1 MSHDISYGD
10 GLMDTLMD
18 LTVSVPPTETNAD
31 ILGRISSKVEQLGE
45 DGDWPPRLVY
55 LVDLTLE
62 ELGLNALT
70 HGREHGLDELS
81 ISIRSSTD
89 SVVIEL
95 LDNGAPF
102 DPLTD
107 APIPDSDAPLESRP
121 VGGLGIYLIR
131 NMVDEAHYK
140 RADGR
145 NCLTLITR
153 RNQ

>member
-1 MSHDISYGD
+1 MGI
-10 GLMDTLMD
+10 LMD
-18 LTVSVPPTETNAD
+18 LTVSVPPSESNAE
-31 ILGRISSKVEQLGE
+31 ILGRISSKVVQLGE

-81 ISIRSSTD
+81 ISVRS
-89 SVVIEL
+89 
-95 LDNGAPF
+95 G
-102 DPLTD
+102 TD
-107 APIPDSDAPLESRP
+107 APIPDPDAPLESRP
-121 VGGLGIYLIR
+121 IGGLGIYLIR
-131 NMVDEAHYK
+131 NMVDEAYYK
-140 RADGR
+140 RAEGR

>member
-1 MSHDISYGD
+1 
-10 GLMDTLMD
+10 MD
-18 LTVSVPPTETNAD
+18 LTVAVPASESTAQ
-31 ILGRISSKVEQLGE
+31 ILGQLAEKVEQLGE
-45 DGDWPPRLVY
+45 DGNWPPRLVY
-55 LVDLTLE
+55 LVNLTLE

-81 ISIRSSTD
+81 ISIRSDTE
-89 SVVIEL
+89 SVFIEM

-107 APIPDSDAPLESRP
+107 APIPDPNAPLESRP

-131 NMVDEAHYK
+131 NMVDEIHYK
-140 RADGR
+140 RDEDM

-153 RNQ
+153 RSQ

>member
-1 MSHDISYGD
+1 
-10 GLMDTLMD
+10 MD
-18 LTVSVPPTETNAD
+18 LTVSAPASESNAQ
-31 ILGRISSKVEQLGE
+31 ILGRIAEKVEQLGE
-45 DGDWPPRLVY
+45 DGSWPPRLVY
-55 LVDLTLE
+55 LVNLTLE

-81 ISIRSSTD
+81 MKIRSDTESIF
-89 SVVIEL
+89 IEM

-107 APIPDSDAPLESRP
+107 APIPDPNAPLESRP

-131 NMVDEAHYK
+131 NMVDEIHYE
-140 RADGR
+140 RGGDR

-153 RNQ
+153 RRQ

>member
-1 MSHDISYGD
+1 
-10 GLMDTLMD
+10 MDM
-18 LTVSVPPTETNAD
+18 TVSAPASESNAQ
-31 ILGRISSKVEQLGE
+31 ILGRIAEKVEQLGE
-45 DGDWPPRLVY
+45 DGSWPPRLVY
-55 LVDLTLE
+55 LVNLTLE

-81 ISIRSSTD
+81 ISIRSDTESIF
-89 SVVIEL
+89 IEM

-107 APIPDSDAPLESRP
+107 APIPDPDAPLETRP

-131 NMVDEAHYK
+131 NMVDEIHYE
-140 RADGR
+140 RGDDR

-153 RNQ
+153 RSQ

>member
-1 MSHDISYGD
+1 MDV
-10 GLMDTLMD
+10 LMDM
-18 LTVSVPPTETNAD
+18 TVSTLTPESNAQ
-31 ILGRISSKVEQLGE
+31 ILGRISARVEQLGE
-45 DGDWPPRLVY
+45 DGDWPPRLIY
-55 LVDLTLE
+55 LTNLTLE

-81 ISIRSSTD
+81 ISIRSETESI
-89 SVVIEL
+89 VIEL

-107 APIPDSDAPLESRP
+107 APIPDPNAPLESRP

-131 NMVDEAHYK
+131 NMVDEANYK

>member
-1 MSHDISYGD
+1 MDI
-10 GLMDTLMD
+10 LMDM
-18 LTVSVPPTETNAD
+18 TVSTRTPESNAQ
-31 ILGRISSKVEQLGE
+31 ILGRISARVEQLGE
-45 DGDWPPRLVY
+45 DGDWPPRLIY
-55 LVDLTLE
+55 LTNLTLE

-81 ISIRSSTD
+81 ISIRSETD
-89 SVVIEL
+89 SIVIEL

-107 APIPDSDAPLESRP
+107 PPIPDPDAPLESRAL
-121 VGGLGIYLIR
+121 GGLGIYLIR
-131 NMVDEAHYK
+131 NMVDEARYK

>member
-1 MSHDISYGD
+1 MDI
-10 GLMDTLMD
+10 LMDM
-18 LTVSVPPTETNAD
+18 TVTAPASESNAE
-31 ILGRISSKVEQLGE
+31 ILGRISSRVEQLGE
-45 DGDWPPRLVY
+45 DDDWPPRLVY
-55 LVDLTLE
+55 LVTLTLE

-70 HGREHGLDELS
+70 HGRKHGLDELRM
-81 ISIRSSTD
+81 SIRSGSD

-107 APIPDSDAPLESRP
+107 APIPDPDAPLESRP

-140 RADGR
+140 RSDDR